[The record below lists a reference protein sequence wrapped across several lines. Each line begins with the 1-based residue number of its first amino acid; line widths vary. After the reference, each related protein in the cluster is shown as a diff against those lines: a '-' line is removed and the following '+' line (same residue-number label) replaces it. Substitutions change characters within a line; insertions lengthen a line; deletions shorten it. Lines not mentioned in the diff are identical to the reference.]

1 MLVYPIFSG
10 GAFMGKEYEKV
21 RQECAKKYNEQIR
34 SLEAKVRELEAI
46 NKVQAEDLKKQ
57 VKLQRD
63 FVKLCIFLNVSE
75 NDRKTIVE
83 SNELN
88 NAFKELENV
97 FGRSIL
103 SPNFIDSLGKLAGSS
118 YRGTDSVQNIISD
131 LLSKS

>member
-1 MLVYPIFSG
+1 
-10 GAFMGKEYEKV
+10 MGKEYEKV
-21 RQECAKKYNEQIR
+21 RQECAKKYNEQIK
-34 SLEAKVRELEAI
+34 SLEAKVRELETI
-46 NKVQAEDLKKQ
+46 NKAQAEDLKKQ

-88 NAFKELENV
+88 NAFQELEKI

-103 SPNFIDSLGKLAGSS
+103 SPNFIDSLGKLSGSS

>member
-1 MLVYPIFSG
+1 
-10 GAFMGKEYEKV
+10 MGKEYEKV
-21 RQECAKKYNEQIR
+21 RQECAKKYNEQIK

-46 NKVQAEDLKKQ
+46 NKAQAEDLKKQ

-88 NAFKELENV
+88 NAFKEFEKV
-97 FGRSIL
+97 FGKSIL

-131 LLSKS
+131 LLSKG

>member
-1 MLVYPIFSG
+1 
-10 GAFMGKEYEKV
+10 MGKEYEKV
-21 RQECAKKYNEQIR
+21 RQECAKKYNEQIK

-46 NKVQAEDLKKQ
+46 NNAQAKDLKKQ

-75 NDRKTIVE
+75 NDRKSIIA

-88 NAFKELENV
+88 NAFQELEKV

>member
-1 MLVYPIFSG
+1 MS
-10 GAFMGKEYEKV
+10 KEYEKV
-21 RQECAKKYNEQIR
+21 RQECAKKYNEQIK
-34 SLEAKVRELEAI
+34 SLEVKVRELEAI
-46 NKVQAEDLKKQ
+46 NKAQAEDLKKQ

-75 NDRKTIVE
+75 NDRKAILE

-88 NAFKELENV
+88 NAFKEIEKV

>member
-1 MLVYPIFSG
+1 
-10 GAFMGKEYEKV
+10 MGKEYEKV
-21 RQECAKKYNEQIR
+21 RQECAKKYNEQIK

-75 NDRKTIVE
+75 NDRKTIIA

-88 NAFKELENV
+88 NAFKELEKV
-97 FGRSIL
+97 FGKSIL

-118 YRGTDSVQNIISD
+118 YHGTDSVQNIISN
-131 LLSKS
+131 LLSKG

>member
-1 MLVYPIFSG
+1 
-10 GAFMGKEYEKV
+10 MGKEYEKV
-21 RQECAKKYNEQIR
+21 RQECAKKYNEQIK

-46 NKVQAEDLKKQ
+46 NKAQAEDLKKQ

-88 NAFKELENV
+88 NAFKELEKV

>member
-1 MLVYPIFSG
+1 MS
-10 GAFMGKEYEKV
+10 KEYEKI
-21 RQECAKKYNEQIR
+21 RQEYAKKYNEQIR
-34 SLEAKVRELEAI
+34 SLEARVKELEVI
-46 NKVQAEDLKKQ
+46 NKAQAEDLKKQ

-88 NAFKELENV
+88 NAFQELEKV

>member
-1 MLVYPIFSG
+1 
-10 GAFMGKEYEKV
+10 MGKEYEKV
-21 RQECAKKYNEQIR
+21 RQECAKKYNEQIK

-46 NKVQAEDLKKQ
+46 NKAQAEDLKKQ

-75 NDRKTIVE
+75 NDRKTIIA

-88 NAFKELENV
+88 NAFKELEKV

>member
-1 MLVYPIFSG
+1 MS
-10 GAFMGKEYEKV
+10 KEYEKV
-21 RQECAKKYNEQIR
+21 RQECAKKYNEQIK
-34 SLEAKVRELEAI
+34 SLETKVRELEAI
-46 NKVQAEDLKKQ
+46 NKAQAEDLKKQ

-75 NDRKTIVE
+75 NDRKTIVA

-88 NAFKELENV
+88 NAFQELEKV

-103 SPNFIDSLGKLAGSS
+103 SPNFIDSLGKLASSS

>member
-1 MLVYPIFSG
+1 MS
-10 GAFMGKEYEKV
+10 KEYEKV
-21 RQECAKKYNEQIR
+21 RQEYAKKYNEQIR

-46 NKVQAEDLKKQ
+46 NNAQAEDLKKQ

-75 NDRKTIVE
+75 NDRKTILE

-88 NAFKELENV
+88 NAFKEIEKV

>member
-1 MLVYPIFSG
+1 
-10 GAFMGKEYEKV
+10 MGKEYEKV
-21 RQECAKKYNEQIR
+21 RQECAKKYNEQIK

-46 NKVQAEDLKKQ
+46 NKAQAEDLKKQ

-75 NDRKTIVE
+75 NDRKIIVE

-88 NAFKELENV
+88 NAFKELEKV

>member
-1 MLVYPIFSG
+1 
-10 GAFMGKEYEKV
+10 MGKEYEKV
-21 RQECAKKYNEQIR
+21 RQECAKKYNEQIK

-46 NKVQAEDLKKQ
+46 NKAQAEDLKKQ

-75 NDRKTIVE
+75 NDRKSIIA

-88 NAFKELENV
+88 NAFQELEKV

-131 LLSKS
+131 LLSKG

>member
-1 MLVYPIFSG
+1 
-10 GAFMGKEYEKV
+10 MGKEYEKV
-21 RQECAKKYNEQIR
+21 RQECAKKYNEQIK

-46 NKVQAEDLKKQ
+46 NKAQAEDLKKQ

-75 NDRKTIVE
+75 NDRKTIIA

-88 NAFKELENV
+88 NAFQELEKV

-118 YRGTDSVQNIISD
+118 CRDTDSVQNIISD
-131 LLSKS
+131 LLIKS

>member
-1 MLVYPIFSG
+1 
-10 GAFMGKEYEKV
+10 MGKEYEKV
-21 RQECAKKYNEQIR
+21 RQECAKKYNEQIK

-46 NKVQAEDLKKQ
+46 NKAQAEDLKKQ

-63 FVKLCIFLNVSE
+63 FVKLCIFINVSE

-88 NAFKELENV
+88 NAFQELEKV

-118 YRGTDSVQNIISD
+118 YRGINSVQNIISD

>member
-1 MLVYPIFSG
+1 
-10 GAFMGKEYEKV
+10 MGKEYEKV
-21 RQECAKKYNEQIR
+21 RQECAKKYNEQIK

-46 NKVQAEDLKKQ
+46 NKAQAEDLKKQ

-88 NAFKELENV
+88 NAFKELEKV

-131 LLSKS
+131 LLSKG

>member
-1 MLVYPIFSG
+1 MS
-10 GAFMGKEYEKV
+10 KEYEKV
-21 RQECAKKYNEQIR
+21 RQECEKKYNEQIK

-46 NKVQAEDLKKQ
+46 NKAQAEDLKKQ

-75 NDRKTIVE
+75 NDRKTIIA

-88 NAFKELENV
+88 NAFQELEKV

-118 YRGTDSVQNIISD
+118 YRGTDLVQNIISD

>member
-1 MLVYPIFSG
+1 
-10 GAFMGKEYEKV
+10 MGKEYEKV
-21 RQECAKKYNEQIR
+21 RQECAKKYNEQIK

-46 NKVQAEDLKKQ
+46 NKAQAEDLKKQ

-75 NDRKTIVE
+75 NDRKIIVE

-88 NAFKELENV
+88 NAFQELEKI

>member
-1 MLVYPIFSG
+1 
-10 GAFMGKEYEKV
+10 MGKEYEKV
-21 RQECAKKYNEQIR
+21 RQECAKKYNEQIK

-46 NKVQAEDLKKQ
+46 NKAQAEDLKNQ

-75 NDRKTIVE
+75 NDMKTIIA

-88 NAFKELENV
+88 NAFQELEKV

>member
-1 MLVYPIFSG
+1 
-10 GAFMGKEYEKV
+10 MGKEYEKV

-34 SLEAKVRELEAI
+34 SLEARVKELEAI
-46 NKVQAEDLKKQ
+46 NKAQTEDLKKQ

-88 NAFKELENV
+88 NAFQELEKV

>member
-1 MLVYPIFSG
+1 
-10 GAFMGKEYEKV
+10 MGKEYEKV
-21 RQECAKKYNEQIR
+21 RQECAKKYNEQIK

-46 NKVQAEDLKKQ
+46 NKAQAEDLKKQ

-75 NDRKTIVE
+75 NDRKTIIA

-88 NAFKELENV
+88 NAFQELEKV

-118 YRGTDSVQNIISD
+118 YRDTDSVRNIISD

>member
-1 MLVYPIFSG
+1 
-10 GAFMGKEYEKV
+10 MGKEYEKV
-21 RQECAKKYNEQIR
+21 HQECAKKYNEQIK
-34 SLEAKVRELEAI
+34 SLEAKVRELDAI
-46 NKVQAEDLKKQ
+46 NKAQAEDLKKQ

-75 NDRKTIVE
+75 NDRKSIIA

-88 NAFKELENV
+88 NAFQELEKV

-118 YRGTDSVQNIISD
+118 YRGTASVQNIISD

>member
-1 MLVYPIFSG
+1 
-10 GAFMGKEYEKV
+10 MGKEYEKV
-21 RQECAKKYNEQIR
+21 RQECAKKYNEQIK

-46 NKVQAEDLKKQ
+46 NKAQAEDLKKQ

-75 NDRKTIVE
+75 NDRKTIIA

-88 NAFKELENV
+88 NAFQELEKV

>member
-1 MLVYPIFSG
+1 
-10 GAFMGKEYEKV
+10 MGKEYEKV
-21 RQECAKKYNEQIR
+21 RQECAKKYNEQIK

-88 NAFKELENV
+88 NAFKELEKV
-97 FGRSIL
+97 FGKSIL

>member
-1 MLVYPIFSG
+1 M
-10 GAFMGKEYEKV
+10 
-21 RQECAKKYNEQIR
+21 
-34 SLEAKVRELEAI
+34 
-46 NKVQAEDLKKQ
+46 KKQ

-75 NDRKTIVE
+75 TDRKTIVE

-88 NAFKELENV
+88 NAFQELEKI

>member
-1 MLVYPIFSG
+1 MS
-10 GAFMGKEYEKV
+10 KEYEKV
-21 RQECAKKYNEQIR
+21 RQECAKKYNEQIK

-46 NKVQAEDLKKQ
+46 NKAQAEDLKKQ

-75 NDRKTIVE
+75 NDRKTIIA

-88 NAFKELENV
+88 NAFKELEKV
-97 FGRSIL
+97 FGRNIL
-103 SPNFIDSLGKLAGSS
+103 SPNFIDSLGKLAGNS
-118 YRGTDSVQNIISD
+118 YRGTASVQNIISD

>member
-1 MLVYPIFSG
+1 MS
-10 GAFMGKEYEKV
+10 KEYEKV
-21 RQECAKKYNEQIR
+21 RQECAKKYNEQIK
-34 SLEAKVRELEAI
+34 SLEAKVKELEAI
-46 NKVQAEDLKKQ
+46 NKSQAEDLKKQ

-75 NDRKTIVE
+75 NDRKTIIA

-88 NAFKELENV
+88 NAFQELEKV

>member
-1 MLVYPIFSG
+1 MSLVQTSK
-10 GAFMGKEYEKV
+10 A
-21 RQECAKKYNEQIR
+21 RQECAKKYNEQIK

-46 NKVQAEDLKKQ
+46 NKAQSEDLKKQ

-63 FVKLCIFLNVSE
+63 FVKLCIFLNMSE

-88 NAFKELENV
+88 NAFQELEKV

-103 SPNFIDSLGKLAGSS
+103 SPNFIDSLGKLASSS
-118 YRGTDSVQNIISD
+118 YRGIDSVQNIISN
-131 LLSKS
+131 LLSKGD

>member
-1 MLVYPIFSG
+1 MS
-10 GAFMGKEYEKV
+10 KEYEKV
-21 RQECAKKYNEQIR
+21 RQECAKKYNEQIK

-46 NKVQAEDLKKQ
+46 NKAQAEDLKKQ

-88 NAFKELENV
+88 NAFKELEKV

>member
-1 MLVYPIFSG
+1 
-10 GAFMGKEYEKV
+10 MGKEYEKV
-21 RQECAKKYNEQIR
+21 RQECAKKYNEQIK

-75 NDRKTIVE
+75 NDRKIIVE

-88 NAFKELENV
+88 NAFQELEKI
-97 FGRSIL
+97 FGKSIL

>member
-1 MLVYPIFSG
+1 
-10 GAFMGKEYEKV
+10 MGKEYEKV
-21 RQECAKKYNEQIR
+21 RQECAKKYNEQIK

-46 NKVQAEDLKKQ
+46 NKAQAEDLKNQ

-88 NAFKELENV
+88 NAFKELEKV

>member
-1 MLVYPIFSG
+1 
-10 GAFMGKEYEKV
+10 MGKEYEKV

-88 NAFKELENV
+88 NAFKELEKV

-131 LLSKS
+131 LLSKG

>member
-1 MLVYPIFSG
+1 
-10 GAFMGKEYEKV
+10 MGKEYEKV
-21 RQECAKKYNEQIR
+21 RQECAKKYNEQIK

-46 NKVQAEDLKKQ
+46 NKAQAEDLKKQ

-75 NDRKTIVE
+75 NDRKIIVA

-88 NAFKELENV
+88 NAFQELEKV

-103 SPNFIDSLGKLAGSS
+103 SPNFIDSLGKLTGSS

>member
-1 MLVYPIFSG
+1 
-10 GAFMGKEYEKV
+10 MGKEYEKI
-21 RQECAKKYNEQIR
+21 RQECAKKYNEQIK

-88 NAFKELENV
+88 NAFKELEKA
-97 FGRSIL
+97 FGKSIL

>member
-1 MLVYPIFSG
+1 
-10 GAFMGKEYEKV
+10 MGKEYEKV
-21 RQECAKKYNEQIR
+21 RQECAKKYNEQIK
-34 SLEAKVRELEAI
+34 SLEAKIRELEAI
-46 NKVQAEDLKKQ
+46 NKAQAEDLKKQ

-75 NDRKTIVE
+75 NDRKTIIA

-88 NAFKELENV
+88 NAFQELEKV